1 MSRYLKIQYKI
12 PNPIFILIITFLLFT
27 LFYLP
32 SIAKAQ
38 NNYIVIAKIAA
49 SANINQIATDH
60 QATIIGAIP
69 SINQYQLQ
77 SSSPNLFSALAA
89 DNRVLL
95 VQNETNMDAR
105 PRWIDAGGQD
115 VLSPIGSPFL
125 ATNPPPA
132 EYTQQWATQLIRT
145 EQAHEMATGSNII
158 VAVLDT
164 GIDFDHPWLSSRLV
178 AGYDF
183 VDNDAHP
190 TEVANHLDLD
200 GDTVI
205 DEAVGHGTHVA
216 GIVALAAPDAKIMP
230 IRIFNSDG
238 IGSYF
243 NIAQGIVYAVDHGA
257 NVINLSGS
265 GADDI
270 QILRDAIAYA
280 ENNNVIFVASGGVN
294 SLDYPASY
302 ASVIS
307 VGAADANDYA
317 QPFAEYSGQTVSIY
331 APGASIFS
339 AYFDNSGV
347 GWSGNSMAAPFVAGG
362 AALLLSTGICD
373 YDCVHNTITDS
384 AHPVNRNG
392 FRGYRIDLV
401 DLVTAVSDTPPKL
414 VASYHVNPSDSPT
427 DDSIQPFLNIQN
439 NGQSIALHDLTVRYW
454 YETNT
459 AVSEAFHCDYTD
471 RGCGHLTG
479 NFANVDDAEGAN
491 RYFELGFVDNGYYL
505 LGGRNSGDIVLRIN
519 RTDHVSYD
527 ETTHYSYDGTVFQY
541 AESEKITLYYQ
552 GELVWGTEPTAPN
565 SPPPASTCTTSA
577 WNGSQVYYG
586 GDQVAFNGRLYQ
598 AKWWTI
604 NERPDLSGQWG
615 VWQELGT
622 CQ

>member
-1 MSRYLKIQYKI
+1 MSRYFQVQQKKIYLQI
-12 PNPIFILIITFLLFT
+12 ILLSCLICATFF
-27 LFYLP
+27 LP
-32 SIAKAQ
+32 HASKAQ
-38 NNYIVIAKIAA
+38 NNVIAIVKVTPGT
-49 SANINQIATDH
+49 NINQLATDH
-60 QATIIGAIP
+60 QATVIGSIP
-69 SINQYQLQ
+69 SLAQYQLQ
-77 SSSPNLFSALAA
+77 SASPYLLSNLAV
-89 DNRVLL
+89 DYRVQS
-95 VQNETNMDAR
+95 VQSETKMDAR
-105 PRWIDAGGQD
+105 PRWIDATGQD
-115 VLSPIGSPFL
+115 MLSPTGEAFT
-125 ATNPPPA
+125 ATNPPPPQ
-132 EYTQQWATQLIRT
+132 YTEQWGAQLIRT
-145 EQAHEMATGSNII
+145 EQAHELATGTNIT

-164 GIDFDHPWLSSRLV
+164 GIDIDHPWLASKLV

-183 VDNDAHP
+183 VDNDAYP

-238 IGSYF
+238 LGSYF

-257 NVINLSGS
+257 DVINLSGS
-265 GADDI
+265 GADDV

-280 ENNNVIFVASGGVN
+280 ENNNVIFVSSGGVN

-317 QPFAEYSGQTVSIY
+317 QPFAEYSGQSVSTY

-347 GWSGNSMAAPFVAGG
+347 GWSGNSMATPFVAGG
-362 AALLLSTGICD
+362 AALLLSTGNCD
-373 YDCVHNTITDS
+373 YDCVHDTIADS
-384 AHPVNRNG
+384 AHPVYRNG
-392 FRGYRIDLV
+392 FRGHRIDLV
-401 DLVTAVSDTPPKL
+401 DLVTAVSDTTPEL

-454 YETNT
+454 YQTDT
-459 AVSEAFHCDYTD
+459 AVSETFHCDYTD

-479 NFANVDDAEGAN
+479 NFVNVDGTEGAN

-527 ETTHYSYDGTVFQY
+527 ETTHYSYDGTVSQY
-541 AESEKITLYYQ
+541 AVSEKITLYYQ
-552 GELVWGTEPTAPN
+552 GELVWGTEPIAPN
-565 SPPPASTCTTSA
+565 APPPASTCSTSA
-577 WNGSQVYYG
+577 WDASQVYYG
-586 GDQVAFNGRLYQ
+586 GDQVAYNGRLYQ

-604 NERPDLSGQWG
+604 NERPDLSGPWG
-615 VWQELGT
+615 VWQDLGD
-622 CQ
+622 C